1 MSEYLGFGVNDFIGT
16 FEDVAYEMSSH
27 YVRVKLEYMDLDI
40 CFSEQDCTVDVE
52 CYYIGH
58 NAYVR
63 GSGASETWC
72 VTDVIEACDGA
83 ILEAISRDEDL
94 DD

>member
-1 MSEYLGFGVNDFIGT
+1 MSEYLGFGIDDFIGT
-16 FEDVAYEMSSH
+16 FEDVAYAMTSCH
-27 YVRVKLEYMDLDI
+27 VRVKLELMDLDI
-40 CFSEQDCTVDVE
+40 YFSEWDCTVGVE

-72 VTDVIEACDGA
+72 VTDVIEACDEA